1 MTAILPFSLP
11 HSYIHKKND
20 PFIVWQVQA
29 EIILGSPASKC
40 AGLGICKVLPT
51 EGRFRFR
58 GLGIQAVIRL
68 LSDGHL
74 QFVFERSGMPD
85 EMAYQYFTRLI
96 FGVESTFNMPLWL
109 QKQLGGMGPKFIFPG
124 QYPIDESAEYFIVTL

>member
-1 MTAILPFSLP
+1 M
-11 HSYIHKKND
+11 
-20 PFIVWQVQA
+20 
-29 EIILGSPASKC
+29 GSPASKC

-58 GLGIQAVIRL
+58 GLGVQAFIRL

-74 QFVFERSGMPD
+74 QFVFERSGMPR
-85 EMAYQYFTRLI
+85 EIACQYFTRLI
-96 FGVESTFNMPLWL
+96 FWVESTFKVPLWL

-124 QYPIDESAEYFIVTL
+124 WYPIEEAVEYFIVTL